1 MFLNI
6 QLMHWQYL
14 LVVRAK
20 QAVQLLQV
28 FSEHG
33 LIISTCQGDL
43 KHLTARDV
51 SSQLGK
57 ALLPRA
63 THANQQGISL
73 DAQSELR

>member
-1 MFLNI
+1 MFSDR
-6 QLMHWQYL
+6 QLEHWRYL

-20 QAVQLLQV
+20 QAIQLLQV

-33 LIISTCQGDL
+33 LIIATCQGDL

-51 SSQLGK
+51 GSQLGQ

-63 THANQQGISL
+63 AHTNQQGVSL
-73 DAQSELR
+73 NGESDL